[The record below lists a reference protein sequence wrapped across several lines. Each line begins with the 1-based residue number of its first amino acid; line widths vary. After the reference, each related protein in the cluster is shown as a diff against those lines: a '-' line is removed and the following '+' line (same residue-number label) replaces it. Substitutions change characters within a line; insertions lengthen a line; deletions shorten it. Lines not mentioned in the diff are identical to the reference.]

1 MQQVVLLTLNQ
12 KQSLEGVEFKEDNLF
27 NPIQDVNDNWVISE
41 EEQEQRSLQWLK
53 SLPLSI
59 YLPKPVQPLF

>member
-12 KQSLEGVEFKEDNLF
+12 KQSLEGIEFKEDNLF
-27 NPIQDVNDNWVISE
+27 NPIQDINNNWIISE
-41 EEQEQRSLQWLK
+41 EEQEQCSIEWLK
-53 SLPLSI
+53 LLPLST